1 MIDFIDLF
9 AEQVTYIEILD
20 KELQKLYKKKV

>member
-9 AEQVTYIEILD
+9 TEQVTYIEILD

>member
-1 MIDFIDLF
+1 MIDFIDLS